1 LIWPANKGSQ
11 LAAYIVRR
19 VVQAVVVLWVIWTL
33 LFVIYFVVPHDPAR
47 LLLGFRAPEE
57 AVQKLRV
64 ALGLERPVWDQY
76 LQYFSR
82 IFHGDLG
89 TSFVRAVGRPGAPVS
104 SIVAADV
111 PVDVELALPA
121 AALWLLIGVGIG
133 ALSAWRPGSLR
144 ARSATIFIFSIV
156 STPTFVLGGLAIFIS
171 ENLLTA
177 NGIRLFADA
186 YTWVP
191 LHVDPLSWAD
201 HLILPWLTLAPV
213 NSAVYARLSRS
224 SLSEVL
230 AEDYIRT
237 ARAKGVSERRVLFRH
252 ALRAAMTP
260 LMTQFGIDLGAVL
273 AGAVVV
279 EVVFGLPGLGLQLIT
294 AVQSED
300 LPTIQGIALFI
311 SGVVVTANLIVD
323 LLYGLVDPRVRL
335 GAARG

>member
-1 LIWPANKGSQ
+1 
-11 LAAYIVRR
+11 
-19 VVQAVVVLWVIWTL
+19 
-33 LFVIYFVVPHDPAR
+33 
-47 LLLGFRAPEE
+47 
-57 AVQKLRV
+57 
-64 ALGLERPVWDQY
+64 
-76 LQYFSR
+76 
-82 IFHGDLG
+82 
-89 TSFVRAVGRPGAPVS
+89 
-104 SIVAADV
+104 
-111 PVDVELALPA
+111 
-121 AALWLLIGVGIG
+121 
-133 ALSAWRPGSLR
+133 
-144 ARSATIFIFSIV
+144 
-156 STPTFVLGGLAIFIS
+156 
-171 ENLLTA
+171 
-177 NGIRLFADA
+177 
-186 YTWVP
+186 

-201 HLILPWLTLAPV
+201 HLILPWLTLALV

>member
-1 LIWPANKGSQ
+1 
-11 LAAYIVRR
+11 
-19 VVQAVVVLWVIWTL
+19 
-33 LFVIYFVVPHDPAR
+33 
-47 LLLGFRAPEE
+47 
-57 AVQKLRV
+57 
-64 ALGLERPVWDQY
+64 
-76 LQYFSR
+76 
-82 IFHGDLG
+82 
-89 TSFVRAVGRPGAPVS
+89 
-104 SIVAADV
+104 
-111 PVDVELALPA
+111 
-121 AALWLLIGVGIG
+121 VGIG

-201 HLILPWLTLAPV
+201 HLILPWLTLALV